1 MWWAARARQE
11 RAGEPRRAHLG
22 AERVEHGAPCPAEA
36 PGRDLGPE
44 HLRARENRAERRHLA
59 PLCGPPART
68 PDRAASQRRLPQPVP
83 GVGIGSATEPGS
95 CRRGRA
101 GQGGGRDG
109 ESARE
114 RRGHTARDCGA
125 ARARTGGP
133 GTAGSPP
140 TAVQLPAPRPHGAF
154 TTSDDAP
161 SESRRRSHDC
171 KGSLGVPWRPSNCLF
186 RTTRPRAVPE
196 RL

>member
-1 MWWAARARQE
+1 MHGMWWAARARQE

-114 RRGHTARDCGA
+114 RQRRGRTARDCGA

-133 GTAGSPP
+133 STAGSPP
-140 TAVQLPAPRPHGAF
+140 PAVQLPAPRPHGALS
-154 TTSDDAP
+154 TCQHQRRVG
-161 SESRRRSHDC
+161 ESQR
-171 KGSLGVPWRPSNCLF
+171 GVH
-186 RTTRPRAVPE
+186 
-196 RL
+196 